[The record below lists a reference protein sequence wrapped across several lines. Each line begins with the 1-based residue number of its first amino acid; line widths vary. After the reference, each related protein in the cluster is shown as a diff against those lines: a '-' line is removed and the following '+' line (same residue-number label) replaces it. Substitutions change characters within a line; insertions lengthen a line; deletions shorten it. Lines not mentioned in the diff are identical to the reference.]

1 MTYKLDIRV
10 KHGAKLLNDFEL
22 FATIDDGDMVV
33 MEKKYHNHCSRVFYK
48 RVDNITKNELQMEKD
63 NDCFLWDCLV
73 RSNKP

>member
-22 FATIDDGDMVV
+22 FTKIDDGHMVV

-48 RVDNITKNELQMEKD
+48 RIDNITKN
-63 NDCFLWDCLV
+63 
-73 RSNKP
+73 